1 MIEATLFTS
10 FRYCQGNKP
19 LIEILYDIRDGKY
32 ETTVSLHQAAL
43 KAGDRATADRIK
55 RSLNAFTVSATY
67 RNVRKETDIT
77 RYNPL
82 LILDI
87 DHQPVETIARL
98 RATINESV
106 YTVASFLSP
115 GGQGL
120 KIITWS
126 AVNIELLPKNHRI
139 IYNTV
144 KVWYEQLLGVEIDAS
159 GSDVGRL
166 CFVSSDPSLYISPRF
181 DDWQDAGEAL
191 PDDLPLLPPR
201 GQEAKL
207 PKPARTAI
215 GLFEKARKQLDKQE
229 RYEEGN
235 RNNYV
240 YHYACLCNRLGVPEQ
255 RLADYCGE
263 NFTDLSAEEVLSAI
277 TSAYSHKEEH
287 NTNSKKANGK
297 KVECIQEYLSKHFY
311 LRKNVVRNLVEYRDK
326 RAKSQKYHPVTDY
339 WENTVW
345 CNLQLSG
352 IFCKI
357 SELRSVIHSGFSKE
371 FDPFK
376 SYFSKLPAWDGETD
390 HIARLASTVST
401 TRPEYWLTCLRKWLV
416 AAVAC
421 AIDTNMENHTV
432 LLLSGGQGLGKTTWC
447 RNLVPPELREYTYS
461 GNLDPSSKDASL
473 LLSDCFLILLDELS
487 GQSSMELN
495 RLKAMITKNYVHE
508 RRAYA
513 HNSET
518 YERRASFAA
527 TVNDSQVLSDRTGSR
542 RFLCFEAAR
551 IDYLSPVDYKNVY
564 AQALA
569 LYKDGFKC
577 WFSDTDITEI
587 NANNEPFQQSSPEEE
602 LFYTYFRKP
611 RRFEAFLQLSS
622 SEILAKIAEKTRMP
636 ITKINVV
643 NLGKMLKRAGF
654 EHFVRN
660 GKRLFTVIELTFD
673 EVKSIQQG
681 ISSYEIGADEPVDK
695 QYEHANDEPGKE
707 NENPQISLPF

>member
-1 MIEATLFTS
+1 M
-10 FRYCQGNKP
+10 
-19 LIEILYDIRDGKY
+19 
-32 ETTVSLHQAAL
+32 
-43 KAGDRATADRIK
+43 
-55 RSLNAFTVSATY
+55 
-67 RNVRKETDIT
+67 
-77 RYNPL
+77 
-82 LILDI
+82 
-87 DHQPVETIARL
+87 
-98 RATINESV
+98 
-106 YTVASFLSP
+106 
-115 GGQGL
+115 
-120 KIITWS
+120 
-126 AVNIELLPKNHRI
+126 
-139 IYNTV
+139 
-144 KVWYEQLLGVEIDAS
+144 
-159 GSDVGRL
+159 
-166 CFVSSDPSLYISPRF
+166 
-181 DDWQDAGEAL
+181 
-191 PDDLPLLPPR
+191 
-201 GQEAKL
+201 
-207 PKPARTAI
+207 
-215 GLFEKARKQLDKQE
+215 
-229 RYEEGN
+229 
-235 RNNYV
+235 
-240 YHYACLCNRLGVPEQ
+240 
-255 RLADYCGE
+255 
-263 NFTDLSAEEVLSAI
+263 
-277 TSAYSHKEEH
+277 
-287 NTNSKKANGK
+287 
-297 KVECIQEYLSKHFY
+297 
-311 LRKNVVRNLVEYRDK
+311 
-326 RAKSQKYHPVTDY
+326 
-339 WENTVW
+339 
-345 CNLQLSG
+345 
-352 IFCKI
+352 
-357 SELRSVIHSGFSKE
+357 IHSGFSKE

-390 HIARLASTVST
+390 HIAWLASTVST

-695 QYEHANDEPGKE
+695 QYEPADDEPGKE